1 MKVPEEYSLRKRHDR
16 ANDLSLF
23 RELFE
28 AYFKIS
34 VTYAYRFVGDWQA
47 AEDITQDVFMSLWE
61 KKEDIDFNDPIK
73 PYLYRAVYNRSINY
87 LNSALMQKR
96 IESIDTIDE
105 LITQE
110 ILGYNQ
116 QDTLLLKEITDEIN
130 RFVDTLPPQ
139 CRTVYKLSRETG
151 NQRKDGRKTYLQ
163 SIERDTQPLGAPR
176 YPFHTGLPDRE
187 FFLPVVFEILH
198 KFYKFVAKSMNN
210 KINLLSLIIKKTDNN
225 PYGDVFLFGMKF
237 RTIRV

>member
-1 MKVPEEYSLRKRHDR
+1 MKVPEEYSLKKRHDR

-61 KKEDIDFNDPIK
+61 KKENIDFNDPIK

-96 IESIDTIDE
+96 IEGIDTIDE
-105 LITQE
+105 LINQE

-116 QDTLLLKEITDEIN
+116 HDTFLLKEITDEIN

-139 CRTVYKLSRETG
+139 CRTVYKLSREKNLRNKEIAAQLEISEKAVEKHISKALSEIRNHLVRLDILSILACLIG
-151 NQRKDGRKTYLQ
+151 NSSCQ
-163 SIERDTQPLGAPR
+163 
-176 YPFHTGLPDRE
+176 
-187 FFLPVVFEILH
+187 
-198 KFYKFVAKSMNN
+198 
-210 KINLLSLIIKKTDNN
+210 
-225 PYGDVFLFGMKF
+225 
-237 RTIRV
+237 

>member
-1 MKVPEEYSLRKRHDR
+1 MLKNIQREKQNIMKVPEEYSLKKRHDR

-61 KKEDIDFNDPIK
+61 KKENIDFNDPIK

-96 IESIDTIDE
+96 IEGIDTIDE
-105 LITQE
+105 LINQE

-116 QDTLLLKEITDEIN
+116 HDTLLLKEITDEIN

-139 CRTVYKLSRETG
+139 CRTVYKLSREKNLRNKEIAAQLEISEKAVEKHISKALSEIRNHLVRLDILSILACLIG
-151 NQRKDGRKTYLQ
+151 NSSCQ
-163 SIERDTQPLGAPR
+163 
-176 YPFHTGLPDRE
+176 
-187 FFLPVVFEILH
+187 
-198 KFYKFVAKSMNN
+198 
-210 KINLLSLIIKKTDNN
+210 
-225 PYGDVFLFGMKF
+225 
-237 RTIRV
+237 

>member
-1 MKVPEEYSLRKRHDR
+1 MKVPEEYSLKKRHDR

-96 IESIDTIDE
+96 IEGADTIDE
-105 LITQE
+105 LINQE

-116 QDTLLLKEITDEIN
+116 HDTLLLKEITDEIN

-139 CRTVYKLSRETG
+139 CRTVYKLSREKNLRNKEIAAQLEISEKAVEKHISKALSEIRNHLVRLDILSILACLIG
-151 NQRKDGRKTYLQ
+151 NSSCQ
-163 SIERDTQPLGAPR
+163 
-176 YPFHTGLPDRE
+176 
-187 FFLPVVFEILH
+187 
-198 KFYKFVAKSMNN
+198 
-210 KINLLSLIIKKTDNN
+210 
-225 PYGDVFLFGMKF
+225 
-237 RTIRV
+237 

>member
-1 MKVPEEYSLRKRHDR
+1 MKVPEEYSLKKRHDR

-61 KKEDIDFNDPIK
+61 KKENIDFNDPIK

-96 IESIDTIDE
+96 IEGIDTIDE
-105 LITQE
+105 LINQE

-116 QDTLLLKEITDEIN
+116 HDTLLLKEITDEIN

-139 CRTVYKLSRETG
+139 CRTVYKLSREKNLRNKEIAAQLEISEKAVEKHISKALSEIRNHLVRLDILSILACLIG
-151 NQRKDGRKTYLQ
+151 NSSCQ
-163 SIERDTQPLGAPR
+163 
-176 YPFHTGLPDRE
+176 
-187 FFLPVVFEILH
+187 
-198 KFYKFVAKSMNN
+198 
-210 KINLLSLIIKKTDNN
+210 
-225 PYGDVFLFGMKF
+225 
-237 RTIRV
+237 

>member
-16 ANDLSLF
+16 VNDLSLF

-61 KKEDIDFNDPIK
+61 KKENIDFNDPIK

-96 IESIDTIDE
+96 IEGIDTIDE
-105 LITQE
+105 LINQE

-116 QDTLLLKEITDEIN
+116 HDTLLLKEITDEIN

-139 CRTVYKLSRETG
+139 CRTVYKLSREKNLRNKEIAAQLEISEKAVEKHISKALSEIRNHLVRLDILSILACLIG
-151 NQRKDGRKTYLQ
+151 NSSCQ
-163 SIERDTQPLGAPR
+163 
-176 YPFHTGLPDRE
+176 
-187 FFLPVVFEILH
+187 
-198 KFYKFVAKSMNN
+198 
-210 KINLLSLIIKKTDNN
+210 
-225 PYGDVFLFGMKF
+225 
-237 RTIRV
+237 

>member
-61 KKEDIDFNDPIK
+61 KKEDIVFNDPIK

-139 CRTVYKLSRETG
+139 CRTVYKLSREKNLRNKEIAAQLEISEKTVEKHISKALNEIRNHLVRLDILSILACLIG
-151 NQRKDGRKTYLQ
+151 NSSCQ
-163 SIERDTQPLGAPR
+163 
-176 YPFHTGLPDRE
+176 
-187 FFLPVVFEILH
+187 
-198 KFYKFVAKSMNN
+198 
-210 KINLLSLIIKKTDNN
+210 
-225 PYGDVFLFGMKF
+225 
-237 RTIRV
+237 